1 MTLQSKRA
9 AGIIHSQRMASIT
22 PILIGCNDY
31 LAYRTIFTR
40 AMFHP
45 KIKLD
50 VFFPARKAV
59 DELWAGGGGPDTP
72 LMPVLTID
80 RTVFFS
86 LFFLADLSYVGFVLV
101 SDFWDISDR
110 KQISLF
116 VSKNK
121 SSPMDLFL
129 S

>member
-1 MTLQSKRA
+1 MNVVDNRN
-9 AGIIHSQRMASIT
+9 R
-22 PILIGCNDY
+22 Y
-31 LAYRTIFTR
+31 TR
-40 AMFHP
+40 ARGLEEGGKANYP
-45 KIKLD
+45 
-50 VFFPARKAV
+50 VFFENHEFHV
-59 DELWAGGGGPDTP
+59 IIYWLLS

-80 RTVFFS
+80 RTVFFF
-86 LFFLADLSYVGFVLV
+86 LFFFLADLSYVGFVLV

>member
-1 MTLQSKRA
+1 MMEDKLARVS
-9 AGIIHSQRMASIT
+9 SI
-22 PILIGCNDY
+22 GRDH
-31 LAYRTIFTR
+31 TR
-40 AMFHP
+40 RG
-45 KIKLD
+45 
-50 VFFPARKAV
+50 V
-59 DELWAGGGGPDTP
+59 
-72 LMPVLTID
+72 MPVLTID
-80 RTVFFS
+80 RTVFFF
-86 LFFLADLSYVGFVLV
+86 LFFFLADLSYVGFVLV

>member
-1 MTLQSKRA
+1 MTNKNNTLELKILPRVVLRA
-9 AGIIHSQRMASIT
+9 PR
-22 PILIGCNDY
+22 PN
-31 LAYRTIFTR
+31 
-40 AMFHP
+40 
-45 KIKLD
+45 
-50 VFFPARKAV
+50 
-59 DELWAGGGGPDTP
+59 
-72 LMPVLTID
+72 D
-80 RTVFFS
+80 RTVFFF
-86 LFFLADLSYVGFVLV
+86 LFYFLADLSYVGFVLV

>member
-1 MTLQSKRA
+1 MSEHFLGSSKA
-9 AGIIHSQRMASIT
+9 FE
-22 PILIGCNDY
+22 ILANLG
-31 LAYRTIFTR
+31 
-40 AMFHP
+40 
-45 KIKLD
+45 
-50 VFFPARKAV
+50 V
-59 DELWAGGGGPDTP
+59 DP

-80 RTVFFS
+80 RTVFFF
-86 LFFLADLSYVGFVLV
+86 LFFFLADLSYVGFVLV